1 MRIDIFSD
9 VVCPWCFIGKRRL
22 DAALTAAGI
31 TDADIRWHAF
41 QLNPDMPAE
50 GVDRRRYLEEKFGG
64 AEKVARMHERVSEAG
79 RSAGVEFQWDKIRRS
94 PNTYDAHRLLQLS
107 ALQGRQHALEEAL
120 FSGYFL
126 EGRDLGDRATLVEI
140 ARETGVEGDVAGW
153 LAGDDGVEQVR
164 EDLATAAQLNITGV
178 PFFIFAGR
186 YALPGAQPAEV
197 FAQAL
202 AAARAAPGDAA

>member
-22 DAALTAAGI
+22 DAALAVAAI

-50 GVDRRRYLEEKFGG
+50 GINRRRYLEEKFGG
-64 AEKVARMHERVSEAG
+64 AEKVARMHERVSEVG
-79 RSAGVEFQWDKIRRS
+79 RSAGIEFQWDRIARS

-107 ALQGRQHALEEAL
+107 VTQGRQHALKEAL
-120 FSGYFL
+120 FRAYFL
-126 EGRDLGDRATLVEI
+126 EGRDLGDRAVLTAV
-140 ARETGVEGDVAGW
+140 AGDTGVEGDVAGW
-153 LAGDDGVEQVR
+153 LAGEDGVEQVR

-186 YALPGAQPAEV
+186 YALPGAQPPEV

-202 AAARAAPGDAA
+202 AAARSAPGDAA